1 MLYLKLWS
9 AGNPGSQSQL
19 SCYVGFVLL
28 AFAYSKIMH
37 IIRIFFFTV
46 IAVLVDVLC

>member
-28 AFAYSKIMH
+28 AFAYSEIMH
-37 IIRIFFFTV
+37 LIRIFFYCDCSFS
-46 IAVLVDVLC
+46 

>member
-28 AFAYSKIMH
+28 AFAYSEIMH
-37 IIRIFFFTV
+37 LIRIFFTV